1 MLLSLPRPFFFP
13 LLVCCTPK
21 IPNDLTCPCM
31 QIWMCQMRLN
41 GHGKGSNDGM
51 NKVWMAIHAMHA
63 YGIGPYGINILTIN
77 DCKAFGDNHMNF

>member
-1 MLLSLPRPFFFP
+1 
-13 LLVCCTPK
+13 
-21 IPNDLTCPCM
+21 
-31 QIWMCQMRLN
+31 MRLN